1 MQNKKILK
9 EIKAKEDD
17 KIEKEKNE
25 EGERKYKKEDI
36 SLFMKIV

>member
-17 KIEKEKNE
+17 KIEKEKI
-25 EGERKYKKEDI
+25 KKEKDNI
-36 SLFMKIV
+36 KKRI